1 MIEFPLNS
9 LTAKLQFNRYTNHV
23 KNALIA
29 VKAVRGIQYA
39 MKHGTAK
46 EKYKAWCRAGR
57 VAFALQPR
65 LIIHRT
71 FIVTLKQQN
80 RLLRAAIRESDFVFK
95 HYTLSLETRYTEDDY
110 QLDRRLKRENIIMK
124 KNGTWGD

>member
-1 MIEFPLNS
+1 MPEFTRNS

-29 VKAVRGIQYA
+29 VKAVRGIQHA
-39 MKHGTAK
+39 MQHGTAK
-46 EKYKAWCRAGR
+46 EKYQAWCRAGR

-65 LIIHRT
+65 LIIHRD
-71 FIVTLKQQN
+71 FIVTLNQQR
-80 RLLRAAIRESDFVFK
+80 RLLYTAIRESDFVFK
-95 HYTLSLETRYTEDDY
+95 HYMLTLNERYTESDY
-110 QLDRRLKRENIIMK
+110 RLDRRLKGERIIMI